1 MVTLLETKLNSL
13 PPDITSNYPPLVHQ
27 TINDVNPIFVTKPDN
42 PVNLPVNNIPQP
54 PVVNVVAVPQ
64 NIDQTPPENTEQ
76 PQEKKVEDDTPESQL
91 RILLEENPNL
101 DKFHKML
108 KYGIPTIAVEQKA
121 KFEGTEGELIAVYIL
136 LIK

>member
-13 PPDITSNYPPLVHQ
+13 PPEITSNYPPLVHQ

-54 PVVNVVAVPQ
+54 PSVNIVTTPQ
-64 NIDQTPPENTEQ
+64 NTDTIAPENIEQ
-76 PQEKKVEDDTPESQL
+76 PEEKKVEDDSPESQL

-121 KFEGTEGELIAVYIL
+121 KFEGTESEVIAV
-136 LIK
+136 